1 MKKLLTFFLA
11 ALLTFTVGWAQTTVQ
26 DVLNRAFTGVAS
38 GNTTYTN
45 WSGKTSNSAA
55 VYAGNSAGGN
65 DAIQIRSTNSNS
77 GIVTTTSGGKV
88 KKITISFNSNTPQ
101 GRIVDIYGKN
111 TAYSAAS
118 DLYNSNAQGTKI
130 GSAERN
136 ASNTPVNVTISGDYQ
151 YIGLRSKANAIW
163 ITSIT
168 IEWETSGSTTTVA
181 EPVISPDDGTE
192 FLTTQDVTI
201 TAESG
206 ATIHYTLDGTD
217 PTTSSPTYSVPI
229 TLTATTTV
237 KAIAVKDGATSSV
250 ASATFTKIA
259 GVPDI
264 AAALNTT
271 GQFIFAGR
279 AVVVYQSENDKYLY
293 IKDDSGCGL
302 VYDNNGTAFGA
313 DFVNGNILNPG
324 WKASLT
330 DYHGLPEFGSPV
342 PNTFSSSSSD
352 TAVEPVTLTTIDEN
366 TELNMYAFMSNL
378 KVTEV
383 NNGNISLQG
392 VNFQLRNT
400 IGVSDLP
407 TFEVGKTYNVR
418 GFTGVYNGT
427 YQFYPIWAEEVVTGD
442 PTITLSPM
450 SLTIDDSGT
459 NNSFT
464 VEARNLHENDNG
476 NVSVAHNWVFN
487 TTLTSGTNS
496 IANWNGLQG
505 FNRNYRSVDGTVTVN
520 YEGRALTATD
530 TYTVATEGASQTLTA
545 TYVPNLYIV
554 GNFGNGWDFSAD
566 AATPM
571 TNDGNGI
578 YTATLQDI
586 PANSYILFSR
596 KPGVTYNWEND
607 GNRLYIGA
615 VTDGGD
621 FDASYSQSG
630 TLDTNPYDD
639 NPVKYHPI
647 VFPEGGTYTITIDA
661 TAGTFTITKQV
672 VGADDFVLVTSTDD
686 VDTAGEYVLVYTNPS
701 NEDHAMSTAYSNNF
715 YGQTTVGFSR
725 DNNIVTLEDPTTV
738 NVITLEDAGNGS
750 FYIKAQGTDNDY
762 YLYYNSGN
770 TVHRSENYTAEDKY
784 KWNITINDDKAI
796 IRNVG
801 TTDRYLQYNA
811 SSPRFAC
818 YTNSQQ
824 NAKLYKRGGSA
835 SISVPSTLDLVIP
848 AGATSVDGSVT
859 VTEKNVTG
867 TTTISSVDGD
877 ASNFNVTLTGTTLSV
892 TYSGTATQDNPEVIT
907 INLVN
912 GEATASITVS
922 GYKEHLTVTI
932 SPASGATFS
941 GDSMDGTITANAD
954 DAVIYY
960 KTNDMADFAIYSNG
974 FTVTNNETENPTVEA
989 YAVYGGETS
998 ATATAT
1004 YHHVSLSETIFTKV
1018 TSSDQLVP
1026 GNKYIIV
1033 YEATEMTEPTAPKA
1047 LYGNGQIQAVAWSG
1061 EDINIAG
1068 TSTTVFTLGSTD
1080 GGYTLSC
1087 NNGYLTH
1094 SGRTTS
1100 YDGNANTL
1108 SILPDV
1114 AGDDVTGYY
1123 VMEGSYYLLYN
1134 KQVAETSDPFRWY
1147 TSSTTGPLG
1156 YLYVQGVEEIQP
1168 TEATLAE
1175 IELNGQVN
1183 DVYTVSDQLIGV
1195 WAVNN
1200 GTVKYLWAKDQGQV
1214 SIDKRPAID
1223 PKTEDNPDGQAD
1235 YMVTHMKYQH
1245 YDFEG
1250 GYDWDESNW
1259 VILDFS
1265 TTSDDPFEYVGY
1277 KLQSMSVIGTYSD
1290 DNNYTIALDRGELP
1304 IKVSETQDAAEYPGW
1319 AGDDRGQHDSD
1330 NYGKKYRWAYNT
1342 YMPANFM
1349 PENLNREVDG
1359 QVVGFVSD
1367 NTALPNMQNQK
1378 LYFMNPKIMEVAH
1391 IWGVW
1396 CGNGSDKFS
1405 IYQVGME
1412 NGETVNA
1419 WNLHGAIDVLSWDYN
1434 HKEGSYGKPIGLDET
1449 AQDFHAVIVRKPGS
1463 KSLKAGVNNDP
1474 SSDEYGIYPLD
1485 MPDGGQPTAVRDLN
1499 ADRQVESVRYYNVM
1513 GVESRQPFQGVNII
1527 VTRFTD
1533 GTTTAVKVIK

>member
-1 MKKLLTFFLA
+1 MKKILTFFLT

-168 IEWETSGSTTTVA
+168 IEWETGGSTTTVA

-250 ASATFTKIA
+250 ASATFTRT

-264 AAALNTT
+264 ASALKTT
-271 GQFIFAGR
+271 GQFTFTGN
-279 AVVVYQSENDKYLY
+279 AVVVYQHKDTNYSKNYLY
-293 IKDDSGCGL
+293 IKDGTGWGL
-302 VYDNNGTAFGA
+302 VFGTVDSTYNNG
-313 DFVNGNILNPG
+313 DILNSG
-324 WKASLT
+324 WKAQKT
-330 DYHGLPEFGSPV
+330 VYNDLPEFGSPV
-342 PNTFSSSSSD
+342 ANTFSSSNSGD
-352 TAVEPVTLTTIDEN
+352 EVTPVTLTTIDEN

-530 TYTVATEGASQTLTA
+530 TYTVATEGASQTLTV

-661 TAGTFTITKQV
+661 TAGTFTITKKI
-672 VGADDFVLVTSTDD
+672 VGADDFELVTSTDE

-701 NEDHAMSTAYSNNF
+701 NEDHAMSTAYTNSV

-912 GEATASITVS
+912 GEATASITVT
-922 GYKEHLTVTI
+922 GYKVPLTVTI
-932 SPASGATFS
+932 MPVDGATFS
-941 GDSMDGTITANAD
+941 HDSMDGTITANAE

-960 KTNDMADFAIYSNG
+960 KTSEMDDFEVYNG
-974 FTVTNNETENPTVEA
+974 SFTVTNNMTEDPWVQA
-989 YAVYGGETS
+989 YAVCGSETS
-998 ATATAT
+998 ATITAT
-1004 YHHVSLSETIFTKV
+1004 YHHVSLSETLFTRV
-1018 TSSDQLVP
+1018 TSTDQLVAD
-1026 GNKYIIV
+1026 NKYIIV
-1033 YEATEMTEPTAPKA
+1033 YDRETNPLALHNEGLAEP
-1047 LYGNGQIQAVAWSG
+1047 VVWS
-1061 EDINIAG
+1061 DDNINIAG
-1068 TSTTVFTLGSTD
+1068 TSATVFTLGETTN
-1080 GGYTLSC
+1080 GYTLFC
-1087 NNGYLTH
+1087 ENGYLTH
-1094 SGRTTS
+1094 SGKNTTYS
-1100 YDGNANTL
+1100 QTANSLTIYGGEELDGYC
-1108 SILPDV
+1108 V
-1114 AGDDVTGYY
+1114 Q
-1123 VMEGSYYLLYN
+1123 EGSYDLRFN
-1134 KQVAETSDPFRWY
+1134 TGVAESSDPFRWY
-1147 TSSTTGPLG
+1147 NNGAGTEA

>member
-1 MKKLLTFFLA
+1 MIVSHKVTKYLAIFQIIDLL
-11 ALLTFTVGWAQTTVQ
+11 LLI
-26 DVLNRAFTGVAS
+26 
-38 GNTTYTN
+38 
-45 WSGKTSNSAA
+45 KT
-55 VYAGNSAGGN
+55 
-65 DAIQIRSTNSNS
+65 IHFIIPNS
-77 GIVTTTSGGKV
+77 G
-88 KKITISFNSNTPQ
+88 ISFNSNTPQ

-250 ASATFTKIA
+250 ASATFTRT

-264 AAALNTT
+264 ASALKTT
-271 GQFIFAGR
+271 GQFTFTGN
-279 AVVVYQSENDKYLY
+279 AVVVYQHKDTNYSKNYLY
-293 IKDDSGCGL
+293 IKDGTGWGL
-302 VYDNNGTAFGA
+302 VFGTVDGTYNNG
-313 DFVNGNILNPG
+313 DILNSG
-324 WKASLT
+324 WKAQKT
-330 DYHGLPEFGSPV
+330 VYNDLPEFGSPV
-342 PNTFSSSSSD
+342 ANTFSSSNSGD
-352 TAVEPVTLTTIDEN
+352 EVTPVTLTTIDEN

-442 PTITLSPM
+442 PTITLDPT

-464 VEARNLHENDNG
+464 VTARNLHENDNG

-487 TTLTSGTNS
+487 TTLMSGTNS

-505 FNRNYRSVDGTVTVN
+505 FNRNYRSVDGTVTVR

-530 TYTVATEGASQTLTA
+530 TYTIGTEGASQTLTV
-545 TYVPNLYIV
+545 TYVPDLYIYCD
-554 GNFGNGWDFSAD
+554 NGVSPWNFSANP
-566 AATPM
+566 AVAM
-571 TNDGNGI
+571 TNNGDGT

-586 PANSYILFSR
+586 PANSHILFGR
-596 KPGVTYNWEND
+596 APGLTYYWEGDNNRLFIGAMMDNGQDWQYGYNEQPGV
-607 GNRLYIGA
+607 
-615 VTDGGD
+615 
-621 FDASYSQSG
+621 
-630 TLDTNPYDD
+630 LDVNPS
-639 NPVKYHPI
+639 NPIKYRPI
-647 VFPEGGTYTITIDA
+647 WFPEGGTYTITINA
-661 TAGTFTITKQV
+661 SAYTFTITKKI
-672 VGADDFVLVTSTDD
+672 VGADDFVLVTNTDE
-686 VDTAGEYVLVYTNPS
+686 VDTAGEYVLVYSS
-701 NEDHAMSTAYSNNF
+701 NTTDRAMSQTYNSSNN
-715 YGQTTVGFSR
+715 YYTSVTEGFEL
-725 DNNIVTLEDPTTV
+725 DNNIVTLENSNDV
-738 NVITLEDAGNGS
+738 NILTLEDAGDGL
-750 FYIKAQGTDNDY
+750 FYIVDQTGKY
-762 YLYYNSGN
+762 IYLNSN
-770 TVHRSENYTAEDKY
+770 SNVVHQASSINQNEVGKYKWSITINEDGDAEILNNNFPDERYLQCNYTA
-784 KWNITINDDKAI
+784 TPS
-796 IRNVG
+796 
-801 TTDRYLQYNA
+801 RY
-811 SSPRFAC
+811 AC
-818 YTNSQQ
+818 YKNTMG

-835 SISVPSTLDLVIP
+835 SISVPSTLDVVIP
-848 AGATSVDGSVT
+848 VGSTSATQNVT
-859 VTEKNVTG
+859 VTETNVTG
-867 TTTISSVDGD
+867 TTTISNIDGD
-877 ASNFNVTLTGTTLSV
+877 ATNFNVTLTGTTLSV
-892 TYSGTATQDNPEVIT
+892 TYNGTATQDSPEVIT

-912 GEATASITVS
+912 GEATASITVT
-922 GYKEHLTVTI
+922 GYKVPLTVTI
-932 SPASGATFS
+932 RPIDGATFS
-941 GDSMDGTITANAD
+941 HDSMDGTITANAD

-960 KTNDMADFAIYSNG
+960 KTNEMDDFEVYNG
-974 FTVTNNETENPTVEA
+974 SFTVTNNVTEDPWVQA
-989 YAVYGGETS
+989 YAVCGGETS

-1004 YHHVSLSETIFTKV
+1004 YHHVSLSETLFTRV
-1018 TSSDQLVP
+1018 TSTDQLVAD
-1026 GNKYIIV
+1026 NKYIIV
-1033 YEATEMTEPTAPKA
+1033 YDRETNPLALHNEGLAEP
-1047 LYGNGQIQAVAWSG
+1047 VVWS
-1061 EDINIAG
+1061 DDNINIAG
-1068 TSTTVFTLGSTD
+1068 TSATVFTLDVATD
-1080 GGYTLSC
+1080 GYTLFC
-1087 NNGYLTH
+1087 DNGYLTH
-1094 SGRTTS
+1094 NGRTTS
-1100 YDGNANTL
+1100 YAENSNTL
-1108 SILPDV
+1108 SIVPD
-1114 AGDDVTGYY
+1114 ADGDDVIGYY
-1123 VMEGSYYLLYN
+1123 VMEGSYYLRFN
-1134 KQVAETSDPFRWY
+1134 TDVAESSDPFRWY
-1147 TSSTTGPLG
+1147 NGTAGTQA
-1156 YLYVQGVEEIQP
+1156 YLFVQGVEEIQP

-1245 YDFEG
+1245 YEFEG

>member
-1 MKKLLTFFLA
+1 MKKILTFFLT
-11 ALLTFTVGWAQTTVQ
+11 ALLTFSVGWAETVE
-26 DVLNRAFTGVAS
+26 DVLNRAWTGIT
-38 GNTTYTN
+38 G
-45 WSGKTSNSAA
+45 SAYSTFSDKDAPESDA
-55 VYAGNSAGGN
+55 VYAGACAGGYSS
-65 DAIQIRSTNSNS
+65 IQFNSSRAS
-77 GIVTTTSGGKV
+77 GIVSTTSGGKV
-88 KKITISFNSNTPQ
+88 KSITVEWNTQ
-101 GRIVDIYGKN
+101 TASGRTLDIYGKN
-111 TAYSAAS
+111 TAYTAVGN
-118 DLYNSNAQGTKI
+118 LYGTTNQGTKL
-130 GSAERN
+130 GSIVYGTSTAL
-136 ASNTPVNVTISGDYQ
+136 TITGDYEF
-151 YIGLRSKANAIW
+151 IGVRPNSGAMYL
-163 ITSIT
+163 TSIT
-168 IEWETSGSTTTVA
+168 IEWETGSTTTLA
-181 EPVISPDDGTE
+181 PPTITPDGGE
-192 FLTTQDVTI
+192 FLTSQQVTLS
-201 TAESG
+201 AENG
-206 ATIHYTLDGTD
+206 ASIYYTLDGND
-217 PTTSSPTYSVPI
+217 PTTSSTLYEGAF

-237 KAIAVKDGATSSV
+237 KAIAVKNGETSTV
-250 ASATFTKIA
+250 ASATFTKTGVATLAEANALANDTHFTFTGNVVVTYSGTYNNNTYTWLRDLNGTRDVPAA
-259 GVPDI
+259 GVFY
-264 AAALNTT
+264 NTGGELSQGDVLDPEWQATKITYNNWIEYTTASNINVSSSGTTVDPIDRT
-271 GQFIFAGR
+271 G
-279 AVVVYQSENDKYLY
+279 VVLS
-293 IKDDSGCGL
+293 
-302 VYDNNGTAFGA
+302 DNNMNEYIAINN
-313 DFVNGNILNPG
+313 V
-324 WKASLT
+324 
-330 DYHGLPEFGSPV
+330 
-342 PNTFSSSSSD
+342 
-352 TAVEPVTLTTIDEN
+352 
-366 TELNMYAFMSNL
+366 
-378 KVTEV
+378 KVTSEA
-383 NNGNISLQG
+383 NGINYNAASADDETITY
-392 VNFQLRNT
+392 QLRNMF
-400 IGVSDLP
+400 GVTLERDKIYNIEG
-407 TFEVGKTYNVR
+407 TVGKYGSNIQ
-418 GFTGVYNGT
+418 VYPT
-427 YQFYPIWAEEVVTGD
+427 KVTEVVTGD

-530 TYTVATEGASQTLTA
+530 TYTVATEGASQTLTV
-545 TYVPNLYIV
+545 TYVPSLYIV
-554 GNFGNGWDFSAD
+554 GNFGNAGWNYSAD

-578 YTATLQDI
+578 YTATLDI

-647 VFPEGGTYTITIDA
+647 VFPEGGTYTITINA

-686 VDTAGEYVLVYTNPS
+686 VDTTGEYVLVYTNPS

-762 YLYYNSGN
+762 YLYYDSGN

-835 SISVPSTLDLVIP
+835 SISVPSTLDVVIP
-848 AGATSVDGSVT
+848 VGAASATENVT
-859 VTEKNVTG
+859 VTQNNVTG

-877 ASNFNVTLTGTTLSV
+877 ASNFNVNLTGTTLSV
-892 TYSGTATQDNPEVIT
+892 TYNGTATQDSPEVIT

-922 GYKEHLTVTI
+922 GYKVPLTVTI
-932 SPASGATFS
+932 RPIDGATFS
-941 GDSMDGTITANAD
+941 HDSMDGTITANAD

-960 KTNDMADFAIYSNG
+960 KTNEMADFEVYNG
-974 FTVTNNETENPTVEA
+974 SFTVTNNETEDPWVQA
-989 YAVYGGETS
+989 YAVCGSETS
-998 ATATAT
+998 TTVTAT
-1004 YHHVSLSETIFTKV
+1004 YHHVSLSETLFTRV
-1018 TSSDQLVP
+1018 TSTDQLVAD
-1026 GNKYIIV
+1026 NKYIIV
-1033 YEATEMTEPTAPKA
+1033 YDRETNPLA
-1047 LYGNGQIQAVAWSG
+1047 LHNAGLAESVAWSDG
-1061 EDINIAG
+1061 NINIAG
-1068 TSTTVFTLGSTD
+1068 TSTTVFTLDVATD
-1080 GGYTLSC
+1080 GYTLFC
-1087 NNGYLTH
+1087 DNGYLTH
-1094 SGRTTS
+1094 NGRTTS
-1100 YDGNANTL
+1100 YAENSNTL
-1108 SILPDV
+1108 SIVPD
-1114 AGDDVTGYY
+1114 ADGDDVIGYY
-1123 VMEGSYYLLYN
+1123 VMEGTYYLRFN
-1134 KQVAETSDPFRWY
+1134 TDVAESSDPFRWY
-1147 TSSTTGPLG
+1147 NGTAGTQA
-1156 YLYVQGVEEIQP
+1156 YLFVQGVEEIQP

-1245 YDFEG
+1245 YEFEG

-1533 GTTTAVKVIK
+1533 GTTTAVKVNK

>member
-1 MKKLLTFFLA
+1 MKKFLTFFLT
-11 ALLTFTVGWAQTTVQ
+11 ALLTFTVGWAATVT
-26 DVLNRAFTGVAS
+26 DVLDRAFTGVTS
-38 GNTTYTN
+38 TSYTS
-45 WSGKTSNSAA
+45 WSGTGTSGA

-65 DAIQIRSTNSNS
+65 SSIQLRAGSGS

-88 KKITISFNSNTPQ
+88 KSVTVVWNSNTTN
-101 GRIVDIYGKN
+101 GRTLQIYCSHSAYTLASFANGNKGTLIGTIVK
-111 TAYSAAS
+111 
-118 DLYNSNAQGTKI
+118 GT
-130 GSAERN
+130 ST
-136 ASNTPVNVTISGDYQ
+136 SLTISGDYE
-151 YIGLRSKANAIW
+151 YIGLCSAGNSMYL
-163 ITSIT
+163 TSIS
-168 IEWETSGSTTTVA
+168 IEWEQGGTTTLA
-181 EPVISPDDGTE
+181 APTITPDGGE
-192 FLTTQDVTI
+192 FLTSQQVTLS
-201 TAESG
+201 AEDG
-206 ATIHYTLDGTD
+206 ASIYYTLDGND
-217 PTTSSPTYSVPI
+217 PTTSSTPYTAPF

-237 KAIAVKDGATSSV
+237 KAIAVKNDETSSV
-250 ASATFTKIA
+250 ASATFTKTGVATLAEANALANDTHFTFTGNVVVTYSGTYNNNTYTWLRDLNGTRDVPAA
-259 GVPDI
+259 GVFY
-264 AAALNTT
+264 NTGGELSQGDVLDPEWQATKITYNNWIEYTTASNINVSSSGTTVDPIDRT
-271 GQFIFAGR
+271 G
-279 AVVVYQSENDKYLY
+279 VVLS
-293 IKDDSGCGL
+293 
-302 VYDNNGTAFGA
+302 DNNMNEYIAINN
-313 DFVNGNILNPG
+313 V
-324 WKASLT
+324 
-330 DYHGLPEFGSPV
+330 
-342 PNTFSSSSSD
+342 
-352 TAVEPVTLTTIDEN
+352 
-366 TELNMYAFMSNL
+366 
-378 KVTEV
+378 KVTSDA
-383 NNGNISLQG
+383 NGINYNAASADDETITY
-392 VNFQLRNT
+392 QLRNMFGFT
-400 IGVSDLP
+400 LERDKIYNIEG
-407 TFEVGKTYNVR
+407 TVGKYGSNIQ
-418 GFTGVYNGT
+418 VYPT
-427 YQFYPIWAEEVVTGD
+427 KVTEVVTGD
-442 PTITLSPM
+442 PTIKLDPT

-464 VEARNLHENDNG
+464 VTARNLHENDNG

-487 TTLTSGTNS
+487 TTLMSGTNS

-530 TYTVATEGASQTLTA
+530 TYTVATEGASQTLTV
-545 TYVPNLYIV
+545 TYVPSLYIV

-686 VDTAGEYVLVYTNPS
+686 VDTAGEYVLVYTNNS
-701 NEDHAMSTAYSNNF
+701 NEDHAMSTAYTNNV

-912 GEATASITVS
+912 GEATASITVT
-922 GYKEHLTVTI
+922 GYKVPLTVTI
-932 SPASGATFS
+932 MPVDGATFS
-941 GDSMDGTITANAD
+941 HDSMDGTITANAE

-960 KTNDMADFAIYSNG
+960 KTNEMDDFEVYNG
-974 FTVTNNETENPTVEA
+974 SFTVTNNMTEDPWVQA
-989 YAVYGGETS
+989 YAVCGSETS
-998 ATATAT
+998 ATVTAT
-1004 YHHVSLSETIFTKV
+1004 YHHVSLSETLFTRV
-1018 TSSDQLVP
+1018 TSTDQLVAD
-1026 GNKYIIV
+1026 NKYILV
-1033 YEATEMTEPTAPKA
+1033 FDRAESPLA
-1047 LYGNGQIQAVAWSG
+1047 LSGNGQAAVVAWS
-1061 EDINIAG
+1061 DDNINIAG
-1068 TSTTVFTLGSTD
+1068 TSATVFTLGETSD
-1080 GGYTLSC
+1080 GYTLYC
-1087 NNGYLTH
+1087 NDGYLTH
-1094 SGRTTS
+1094 NGRSTTYS
-1100 YDGNANTL
+1100 ETAHSL
-1108 SILPDV
+1108 SID
-1114 AGDDVTGYY
+1114 ADGESGYY
-1123 VMEGSYYLLYN
+1123 IMEGSYYLLKN
-1134 KQVAETSDPFRWY
+1134 SQASETGDPFRWY
-1147 TSSTTGPLG
+1147 TGTSSGSLA
-1156 YLYVQGVEEIQP
+1156 YLFVQGVEEQP
-1168 TEATLAE
+1168 TIVSLAT
-1175 IELNGQVN
+1175 IESNNNLLNKKVTV
-1183 DVYTVSDQLIGV
+1183 DVQLIGV

-1200 GTVKYLWAKDQGQV
+1200 GATKLLWAKDQGQA
-1214 SIDKRPAID
+1214 SIDKRPAR
-1223 PKTEDNPDGQAD
+1223 TEAQDD
-1235 YMVTHMKYQH
+1235 YMVNRMKYQH
-1245 YDFEG
+1245 YEFEG

-1259 VILDFS
+1259 VILDFANL
-1265 TTSDDPFEYVGY
+1265 DGENPDNYVGH
-1277 KLQSMSVIGTYSD
+1277 KLANKSVTGTYD
-1290 DNNYTIALDRGELP
+1290 DANEYTLTLTKAPSRVNEDE
-1304 IKVSETQDAAEYPGW
+1304 QDAPEYPGYN
-1319 AGDDRGQHDSD
+1319 GDNKGQHDAS
-1330 NYGKKYRWAYNT
+1330 NYGKDYRWAYNS

-1349 PENLNREVDG
+1349 PANLNRIDADTVAGAHSGEH
-1359 QVVGFVSD
+1359 
-1367 NTALPNMQNQK
+1367 ALPNMQNQQ

-1391 IWGVW
+1391 LWGVW
-1396 CGNGSDKFS
+1396 CGSGSDKFS
-1405 IYQVGME
+1405 IYTVGME
-1412 NGETVNA
+1412 NNETVNA
-1419 WNLHGAIDVLSWDYN
+1419 WDLHGAVDVISWKYN
-1434 HKEGSYGKPIGLDET
+1434 NKGGGEYSQPYLEDAT
-1449 AQDFHAVIVRKPGS
+1449 AQDFHAVIVRKNRGN
-1463 KSLKAGVNNDP
+1463 SLMAGVNNDP
-1474 SSDEYGIYPLD
+1474 SSSEYGIYPLD
-1485 MPDGGQPTAVRDLN
+1485 LPEGGHPTAVREVN
-1499 ADRQVESVRYYNVM
+1499 AGKQVLSVRYYNIM
-1513 GVESRQPFQGVNII
+1513 GVEASQPFDGVNII
-1527 VTRFTD
+1527 VTRYTD
-1533 GTTTAVKVIK
+1533 GSSSAIKVIK